1 MTEADYEEVRKE
13 RVRVHLSE
21 GRPLGS
27 AEALATAEIVK
38 LREKCGE

>member
-1 MTEADYEEVRKE
+1 MTEADYTEVWRE

-38 LREKCGE
+38 LREKVDE